1 MPTGATCIARKRI
14 NPSHPIPVTAPSR
27 ISVGNR
33 IRIQMQCTRQ
43 QGRCQTFFMLGF
55 FRLTP
60 VYFRMPSV
68 VFSDSGAVLYGSIR
82 PSIQAGGG
90 EDAKVFDNYS
100 RWGIKGSAEASEGL
114 TVNYQFEQGIW
125 TTDATLYARRAN
137 AGLSGGFGTITI
149 GKITSASYNHIGAIL
164 DQSQF
169 YGSPETEGAP
179 NSALSYAYSSGAVSF
194 QVDMVSDGAT
204 DSGGG
209 VDKTDFGLTVGL
221 GEIGKVAFAHTN
233 QKNKM
238 TMSAVT
244 YWADHDNDATNLLA
258 PAEMI
263 QVKAAKSDTVDNDGE
278 VLDSDGVNSVVYD
291 QEKGTYA
298 TSTTC
303 SDTAT
308 DNTECVMVDAYLWT
322 NVASSNGNI
331 TTTKGY
337 AASATKKGGESMVA
351 KGDEGHKA
359 SHVAVEF
366 NVGGLTTWVGHKRM
380 KTNGAAK
387 KAKTTHF
394 GVRGALGD
402 TGMSFVAIAR
412 NKKDAMGV
420 KTSPWSIGMSRS
432 LGGGAILRF
441 EHANDD
447 NDKSGKT
454 GVGLQVNF

>member
-1 MPTGATCIARKRI
+1 MKKLLT
-14 NPSHPIPVTAPSR
+14 VTLLAGLLS
-27 ISVGNR
+27 
-33 IRIQMQCTRQ
+33 
-43 QGRCQTFFMLGF
+43 
-55 FRLTP
+55 
-60 VYFRMPSV
+60 MPSV

-238 TMSAVT
+238 TVAPMMYSV
-244 YWADHDNDATNLLA
+244 DHDNDNTTDARQLSKIMVKTAASNVDDDGMLDTTNDLNSTSDGITNMDGSYSLGSCDDN
-258 PAEMI
+258 
-263 QVKAAKSDTVDNDGE
+263 KSTSVTTDDCKNAVAYRYQSETGSGRTVAYYDADDTVLETGGNPTVAEDG
-278 VLDSDGVNSVVYD
+278 
-291 QEKGTYA
+291 
-298 TSTTC
+298 
-303 SDTAT
+303 
-308 DNTECVMVDAYLWT
+308 
-322 NVASSNGNI
+322 
-331 TTTKGY
+331 
-337 AASATKKGGESMVA
+337 
-351 KGDEGHKA
+351 EGHKA

-366 NVGGLTTWVGHKRM
+366 NVGGLVTWVGHKTM

>member
-1 MPTGATCIARKRI
+1 MKKLLT
-14 NPSHPIPVTAPSR
+14 VTLLAGLLS
-27 ISVGNR
+27 
-33 IRIQMQCTRQ
+33 
-43 QGRCQTFFMLGF
+43 
-55 FRLTP
+55 
-60 VYFRMPSV
+60 MPSV

-90 EDAKVFDNYS
+90 DDAKVFDNGS

-114 TVNYQFEQGIW
+114 TASFQFEQGLN
-125 TTDATLYARRAN
+125 TTDAKLYARRAN

-194 QVDMVSDGAT
+194 QVDLVSDGDT
-204 DSGGG
+204 DSGGSI
-209 VDKTDFGLTVGL
+209 DKTDFGLTVGL
-221 GEIGKVAFAHTN
+221 GDIGKVAFAHTN
-233 QKNKM
+233 QKDAYKEGV
-238 TMSAVT
+238 VT
-244 YWADHDNDATNLLA
+244 EA
-258 PAEMI
+258 
-263 QVKAAKSDTVDNDGE
+263 VKAVMPEYRVITTPADPANNVSEAYGVVATMIKVRVAKSNNDNLTGTNNSPTGRALNTAGTGQVVRNGDVYSIGNITD
-278 VLDSDGVNSVVYD
+278 LADCAADADS
-291 QEKGTYA
+291 
-298 TSTTC
+298 TSADCAIT
-303 SDTAT
+303 
-308 DNTECVMVDAYLWT
+308 VDAYVSVT
-322 NVASSNGNI
+322 NNQTNTGGGNPTITEDYHISGSAAGNVAQ
-331 TTTKGY
+331 TVMEVK
-337 AASATKKGGESMVA
+337 A
-351 KGDEGHKA
+351 KDAVMGRVLGDRGHKT

-366 NVGGLTTWVGHKRM
+366 NVGGLTTWVGHKTK

-394 GVRGALGD
+394 GVRGSLGD